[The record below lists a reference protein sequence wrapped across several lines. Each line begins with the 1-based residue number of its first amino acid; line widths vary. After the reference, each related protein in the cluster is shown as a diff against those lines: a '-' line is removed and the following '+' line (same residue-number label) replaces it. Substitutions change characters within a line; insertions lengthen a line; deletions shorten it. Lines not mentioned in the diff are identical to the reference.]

1 MYTIKS
7 LDTIMDIVSYT
18 VSAMRESAYIDS
30 EIDDYIEKVSS
41 ENNYF
46 IIQISKEII
55 NDCNSIESYDSSG
68 HFEDTWQDS
77 YYSSLLDDDL
87 DDTYEDDKVHFYNEE
102 DTWRDSYY
110 SSLWDDFDNT
120 YTDNKVKL
128 YDDEDVYEGFN
139 SCGGRCDDSE
149 QELKD
154 YYNPEI
160 HSKFEDDD
168 F

>member
-1 MYTIKS
+1 MYTIKD
-7 LDTIMDIVSYT
+7 LTTIMDIVSYT

-30 EIDDYIEKVSS
+30 DIDDYIDKISS
-41 ENNYF
+41 ENNYS
-46 IIQISKEII
+46 IIQISKEIL
-55 NDCNSIESYDSSG
+55 NDCNSIENYDSSDY
-68 HFEDTWQDS
+68 F
-77 YYSSLLDDDL
+77 
-87 DDTYEDDKVHFYNEE
+87 E

-110 SSLWDDFDNT
+110 SSLWDDSIEDTFTN
-120 YTDNKVKL
+120 NKAHF
-128 YDDEDVYEGFN
+128 YDDNEDVYEGFN

-149 QELKD
+149 WELKG